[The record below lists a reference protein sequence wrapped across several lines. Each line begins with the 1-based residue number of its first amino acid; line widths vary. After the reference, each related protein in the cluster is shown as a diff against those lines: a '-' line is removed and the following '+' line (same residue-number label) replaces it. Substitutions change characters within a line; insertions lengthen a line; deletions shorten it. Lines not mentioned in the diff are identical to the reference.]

1 MKKFKLLLIGLL
13 LSSSFMM
20 FAQQTVKGVV
30 KEKATGEPLPG
41 VSVAVKGTL
50 KGAETDFD
58 GYFSVEKVKTG
69 DVLVFRYL
77 GYSDKEI
84 TIGSNFNLAVELD
97 ESAEQLEE
105 IVVVGYGSV
114 RKEDLTGTTDLLTSK
129 DFNKGPI
136 VSAQSLISGKVAG
149 VNVIAGSG
157 APGDGQ
163 SINIRG
169 TGSLSLTSQPLYVID
184 GIPLDNGG
192 VGGSG
197 IVVIK
202 ANG

>member
-13 LSSSFMM
+13 LSSSFTM

-41 VSVAVKGTL
+41 VSVMVKGTI
-50 KGAETDFD
+50 KGTETDFD
-58 GYFSVEKVKTG
+58 GNFSVEKVKTG

-77 GYSDKEI
+77 GYSNKEI

-114 RKEDLTGTTDLLTSK
+114 RKEDLTGTTDLLTPTYK
-129 DFNKGPI
+129 HHLNPHF
-136 VSAQSLISGKVAG
+136 L
-149 VNVIAGSG
+149 
-157 APGDGQ
+157 
-163 SINIRG
+163 
-169 TGSLSLTSQPLYVID
+169 
-184 GIPLDNGG
+184 
-192 VGGSG
+192 
-197 IVVIK
+197 
-202 ANG
+202 